1 MTMTK
6 GPGKK
11 SSHNSLIE
19 MKTKH
24 LGTMLSKEM
33 KSLWKKIQAIEA
45 DARRE
50 EGSWTEMIN
59 LVKWPFIKSTYR
71 FRAIL
76 M

>member
-1 MTMTK
+1 
-6 GPGKK
+6 
-11 SSHNSLIE
+11 
-19 MKTKH
+19 
-24 LGTMLSKEM
+24 M

-50 EGSWTEMIN
+50 KGSWTEMIN
-59 LVKWPFIKSTYR
+59 LVKWPYIKSTYR